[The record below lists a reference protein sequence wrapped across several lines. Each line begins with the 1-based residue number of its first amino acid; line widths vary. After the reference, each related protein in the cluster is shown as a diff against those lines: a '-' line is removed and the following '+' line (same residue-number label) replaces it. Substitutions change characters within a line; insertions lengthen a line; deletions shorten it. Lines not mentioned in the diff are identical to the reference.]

1 MELYRK
7 SNVFERI
14 LSLYCSPQLST
25 KTRHKILQ
33 VAYRAVQVGGSM
45 TLITRAGILGWID
58 IQVAVANGQDTGAL
72 KALKSAIE
80 SSTNQEEVEAWKTR
94 SNRQ

>member
-14 LSLYCSPQLST
+14 LSLYCSPQLSM

-33 VAYRAVQVGGSM
+33 VAYRAVQVGGSL
-45 TLITRAGILGWID
+45 TLVTRAGILGWID
-58 IQVAVANGQDTGAL
+58 IQVAVATGEDTCVL
-72 KALKSAIE
+72 KALKWAIE
-80 SSTNQEEVEAWKTR
+80 GSTNQEEVETWKMR
-94 SNRQ
+94 STK